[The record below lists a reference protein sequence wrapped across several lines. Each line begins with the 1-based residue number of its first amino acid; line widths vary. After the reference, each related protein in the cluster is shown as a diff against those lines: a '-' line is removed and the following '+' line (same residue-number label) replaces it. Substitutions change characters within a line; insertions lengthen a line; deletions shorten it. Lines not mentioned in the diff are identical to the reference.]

1 MGNIKPAQATL
12 NALREGQVM
21 NELAQAYFE
30 ATQAVK
36 EHGKAATVTLTVT
49 FKPLKDVARGLVDP
63 PIVAVADVETKLPK
77 QEPPSTLFYA
87 SDEGPTQQPPERQT
101 GLNLTV
107 ASMGASDG
115 NK

>member
-1 MGNIKPAQATL
+1 MNIKPAQATL

-21 NELAQAYFE
+21 NELAQAFFD

-36 EHGKAATVTLTVT
+36 EHGKAATVTLTLT
-49 FKPLKDVARGLVDP
+49 FKPLKEVARGLMDP
-63 PIVAVADVETKLPK
+63 PIVCAADVETKLPK
-77 QEPPSTLFYA
+77 QEPPTTLFYA

-107 ASMGASDG
+107 AQLGVNDG